1 MDGNMAVIR
10 VMPRC
15 PVEAPAKS
23 HLVAIPAASTDSYLM
38 ETAPQSSCNSN
49 HEQKL
54 KGHHHTS
61 HNGLFQGHQNFL
73 KMTSDDI

>member
-15 PVEAPAKS
+15 PVEAPAKNIWLQPLLYLLTVTRCRLL
-23 HLVAIPAASTDSYLM
+23 HKVPAT
-38 ETAPQSSCNSN
+38 SN

-54 KGHHHTS
+54 KGHHHAST
-61 HNGLFQGHQNFL
+61 NGLFQGHQNFL
-73 KMTSDDI
+73 KMTSDNI